1 MQEYMK
7 LVDSYGKL
15 GGKITDL
22 ERIRALMGALGD
34 PHKKLKFVHIAGTNG
49 KGSCAEMTA
58 EALRAAG
65 YTTGLFTS
73 PYILRYNDRIR
84 VNGEDISDAELNALS
99 EIVDGAVK
107 KLPHYEFSQFEITQA
122 MAFLHFIKRGCD
134 IVVLETGVGG
144 LLDSTNVIPPPLVSV
159 ICSISLDH
167 TAILGGTIE
176 KIAAQKAGII
186 KKGSPCVTAPENPRQ
201 AMGVIGRRARLCN
214 SQLVIPDMA
223 ELKVERCTPFGCKF
237 SYRGEQYETHMGG
250 YHQIKNAL
258 TVIEVINALRGEGYD
273 IPEAALKSGLLAQ
286 VPARVQILSRE
297 PLIILDGGHN
307 PEGVKALADALA
319 ALNCPKRAVIGMLSD
334 KDSET
339 AAEQIA
345 QAAESFIC
353 VDGYC
358 PRAREKGELAEILAR
373 HGAKAA
379 PSPYSPEETVR
390 REIAALKDGEALV
403 ICGSLFLAALF
414 ADGKIVSSALENR

>member
-1 MQEYMK
+1 M
-7 LVDSYGKL
+7 
-15 GGKITDL
+15 
-22 ERIRALMGALGD
+22 
-34 PHKKLKFVHIAGTNG
+34 
-49 KGSCAEMTA
+49 
-58 EALRAAG
+58 
-65 YTTGLFTS
+65 
-73 PYILRYNDRIR
+73 
-84 VNGEDISDAELNALS
+84 
-99 EIVDGAVK
+99 
-107 KLPHYEFSQFEITQA
+107 
-122 MAFLHFIKRGCD
+122 
-134 IVVLETGVGG
+134 
-144 LLDSTNVIPPPLVSV
+144 

-201 AMGVIGRRARLCN
+201 AMGAIGRRARLCN

-223 ELKVERCTPFGCKF
+223 ELKVESCTPFGCKF
-237 SYRGEQYETHMGG
+237 SYRGGQYETHMGG

-297 PLIILDGGHN
+297 PLVILDGGHN
-307 PEGVKALADALA
+307 PEGVKALANALA
-319 ALNCPKRAVIGMLSD
+319 ALNCPKRAVIGMLGD